1 MPSAEQRILSA
12 ARLEFCEKGL
22 DGARMQA
29 IADQAGTNKALLHYY
44 FRSKEKLFEAALK
57 EIISSIWTDVRGRLD
72 AHQSETDLRTLIHAI
87 VSAYITAFA
96 AQPAVPK
103 MIIREIAVGS
113 AAFFDAVSE
122 FISSFHMVPEAI
134 FSIYYK
140 ELNRGAI
147 KRIEPIHFMMNLMGM
162 CISTFIVKPIAE
174 HIALR
179 TGNGVAFDSMFYDKR
194 IAAITEMACNGIFVN
209 KQDNPKKLNAKRPA
223 GRTIQKRDNREDGIF
238 QQKEGRS

>member
-1 MPSAEQRILSA
+1 MSAKKKRVPGRKKTTDAPTTEQKILKA

-22 DGARMQA
+22 EGARMQA

-57 EIISSIWTDVRGRLD
+57 EIISGLWADVRRHLD

-87 VSAYITAFA
+87 VSAYITTFA

-103 MIIREIAVGS
+103 MIIREIAAGS
-113 AAFFDAVSE
+113 TAFFDAIGE
-122 FISSFHMVPEAI
+122 FISSFSMVPDTI

-140 ELNRGAI
+140 ELHRGTI

-162 CISTFIVKPIAE
+162 CITTFIVKPIAE
-174 HIALR
+174 HVALR
-179 TGNGVAFDSMFYDKR
+179 TGNSVAFDSRFYEKR
-194 IAAITEMACNGIFVN
+194 IAAITEMAC
-209 KQDNPKKLNAKRPA
+209 
-223 GRTIQKRDNREDGIF
+223 DGIF
-238 QQKEGRS
+238 QQEGRP